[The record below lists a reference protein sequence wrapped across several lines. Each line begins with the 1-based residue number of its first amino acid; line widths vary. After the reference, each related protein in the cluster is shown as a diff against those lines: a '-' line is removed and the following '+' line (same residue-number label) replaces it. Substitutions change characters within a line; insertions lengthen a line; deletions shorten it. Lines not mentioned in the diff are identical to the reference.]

1 MDNLYLKLEDFLDGH
16 LTEMELNSFLKELE
30 NNEALSKELKLR
42 LEVNQLIKD
51 KGFKELRDKLTIQL
65 NYPESKNPIFILGKD
80 FLKTWH
86 LAAASFALILVVGGL
101 WYILSNKPYSTE
113 KLVSK
118 YYKPA
123 HPILQIR
130 SVEVNNDD
138 ALSSAFKHYK
148 ENDYTNALK
157 FFNSIENQITAKFYS
172 GVCYIELE
180 QFDQAIDVFTY
191 IINDNDNLFVEQA
204 NWYLGL
210 IYLMDNQKSSA
221 IDQFTKISKGEGF
234 YTAQANEIIKYL
246 N

>member
-1 MDNLYLKLEDFLDGH
+1 MENSNVKLEDFLDGY
-16 LTEMELNSFLKELE
+16 LTDEKLNLFLNELE
-30 NNEALSKELKLR
+30 SNEELQEELKLR

-51 KGFKELRDKLTIQL
+51 KGFIELKDKLAIQL
-65 NYPESKNPIFILGKD
+65 KNTDSKNAIISLGKD

-123 HPILQIR
+123 SPILQIR
-130 SVEVNNDD
+130 SVQVNNDD
-138 ALSSAFKHYK
+138 ALASAFKHYK
-148 ENDYTNALK
+148 ENDFNNALK
-157 FFNSIENQITAKFYS
+157 YFNSIENQFTSKFYS

-180 QFDQAIDVFTY
+180 QFDQAIEAFTY

-204 NWYLGL
+204 DWYLGL
-210 IYLMDNQKSSA
+210 IYLMDNKKSNA
-221 IDQFTKISKGEGF
+221 IDQFTKISNGKGF
-234 YTAQANEIIKYL
+234 YSAQANEIIKYL